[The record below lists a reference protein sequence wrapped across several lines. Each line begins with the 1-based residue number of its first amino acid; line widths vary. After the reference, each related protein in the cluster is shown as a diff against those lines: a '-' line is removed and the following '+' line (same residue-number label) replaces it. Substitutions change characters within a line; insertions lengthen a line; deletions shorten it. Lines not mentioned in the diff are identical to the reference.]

1 MLLAAGA
8 MTHYMSVERIKAS
21 QYADRNGHAQIARA
35 VRLKEDTT
43 QATDD
48 WSEEVVDDRAGE
60 GTGGGPQ
67 ESELV
72 QDGENAGGEG
82 REDGKA
88 TPDVAA
94 SDSEEAAPIV
104 GEKGGGDV
112 AESSVVKKAKA
123 DNPLSAMLS
132 AASGT
137 AKQAAHI
144 KKLSA
149 GTHAAQARMARERA
163 KAEAEERAKLETQ
176 ERIHW
181 LDGASFFNVLSDEQM
196 QQMCAMGSTHRLR
209 HGDFLRRESGQDFSM
224 FVVVSGD
231 VRCVVKRKT
240 GFRLEMVEISMGEGE
255 SFGESTLLTGDPV
268 NVAFNPVM
276 GDAIIAEVSKAS
288 LASILDLP
296 LVEILADFLAQN
308 LTMAMESVGAAEVHP
323 KP

>member
-8 MTHYMSVERIKAS
+8 MTHYMSVDRMRAS
-21 QYADRNGHAQIARA
+21 QYADKNGHAQIARA

-48 WSEEVVDDRAGE
+48 WSEEVVVDDRAR
-60 GTGGGPQ
+60 GGGE
-67 ESELV
+67 ESGLV
-72 QDGENAGGEG
+72 QEGGDAGDVGHEG
-82 REDGKA
+82 GH
-88 TPDVAA
+88 A
-94 SDSEEAAPIV
+94 SPNDDASNSGDAAPIV
-104 GEKGGGDV
+104 GEEGVGVGG
-112 AESSVVKKAKA
+112 ESSVVKEAKA

-137 AKQAAHI
+137 ARQAAHI

-149 GTHAAQARMARERA
+149 GTHAAQARVARERA
-163 KAEAEERAKLETQ
+163 KAEAEERAKRETQ

-181 LDGASFFNVLSDEQM
+181 LDGESFFSVLSEEQM
-196 QQMCAMGSTHRLR
+196 QQLCAMGITHRLAY
-209 HGDFLRRESGQDFSM
+209 GDFLRRESGQDFSM

-240 GFRLEMVEISMGEGE
+240 GFRLEMVEINMGDGE

-268 NVAFNPVM
+268 NAAFNPEF
-276 GDAIIAEVSKAS
+276 GDAIIVEFSKAS
-288 LASILDLP
+288 LTAILDLP

-308 LTMAMESVGAAEVHP
+308 LTMAMQSVGAEVHAQP
-323 KP
+323 